1 MKKSIFTM
9 VLLLVSLV
17 SLSTPS
23 TTPFNTFTLQGK
35 FISENSVNYEVY
47 VVNPDSSLQLIET
60 DKSLK
65 FFSIDLEVEKE
76 YVIKFTSKTNETKY
90 LYVSAS
96 EYGGFGIDV
105 DFNRTGSA
113 RLSYNN
119 YRQEYQVMRIN
130 STSNLYA
137 NNE

>member
-1 MKKSIFTM
+1 M